1 VGTTPTWD
9 IPLPADGQSPWGDDY
24 REAMELIDE
33 RLFAVR
39 GSLFVEGN
47 TDATPTEAA
56 GAGVMVK
63 AVLTGAAAGPA
74 CRFCE
79 IDGNRLTYLGPL
91 DRVFTLMAGFSIEG
105 PANRFMRVAVFKN
118 GSPVPGAA
126 TRIRNSSGVS
136 VASGALVANVEMS
149 EGDFLEL
156 FVANLTGPQDLVVQD
171 VTLVTRG

>member
-1 VGTTPTWD
+1 MSGTPTWNL
-9 IPLPADGQSPWGDDY
+9 PLPIDGQTPWGSDY
-24 REAMELIDE
+24 RSAMTTIDE

-39 GSLFVEGN
+39 GSLFVEDN
-47 TDATPTEAA
+47 TDPTPTAVA
-56 GAGVMVK
+56 GEGVMVK
-63 AVLTGAAAGPA
+63 AVLTGATAGPA
-74 CRFCE
+74 CQFCE

-91 DRVFTLMAGFSIEG
+91 DRVFTVIAGFSIEG

-118 GSPVPGAA
+118 GAAVQGAA

-149 EGDFLEL
+149 SGDFLEL
-156 FVANLTGPQDLVVQD
+156 FISNLTGPQDLVVQD